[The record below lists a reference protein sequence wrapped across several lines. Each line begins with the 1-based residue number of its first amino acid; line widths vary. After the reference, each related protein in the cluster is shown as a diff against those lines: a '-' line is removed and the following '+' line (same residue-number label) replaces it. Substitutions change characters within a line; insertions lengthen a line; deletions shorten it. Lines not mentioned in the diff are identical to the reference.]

1 MEIHPGGLAG
11 SAPCVRLASVDGD
24 LPEPCVRTTCGAI
37 DFSRNRQRGGKEDSV
52 ARVLVLGASGYVGSH
67 LIPRLVERGHE
78 VRAAGRRP
86 ETLAARGWEGVETVG
101 ADALDPGSL
110 SQAFEGIEVIYYLI
124 HSMASGKDFPELDR
138 RAATHVRDAAATAG
152 AARIIY
158 LGGLQPTE
166 AASLHLDSR
175 RETGEVLR
183 SGAVPVTEIRAGI
196 VVGSGSAAFEVIRD
210 LVYHLP
216 VMVTPRW
223 VDSRTQPIAL
233 DDLIEY
239 LVLLPETAAS
249 AGRIYDIGGPE
260 ALRYRDMLTGFARV
274 IGKRLLIVPV
284 PVLTPRLS
292 SYWLNLVTAVPTSVA
307 RPLIDGLRHDLVI
320 DPGADLARSIPL
332 PLRTYEEAV
341 RVALEAEH
349 DTEVPARWT
358 EGSFAMRDY
367 RSDISYY
374 SRGERVE
381 RVCEAEPDRVWEVVS
396 SIGGKNGWY
405 YANPL
410 WNLRGILDRMVG
422 GVGRRRGRRHPT
434 ELRVGDTLDFW
445 RVVAVEPGRR
455 LTLLAEMR
463 LPGSAILEFEVL
475 PEAGGSRIVTAAHFH
490 PAGALGLLYW
500 YALWPIHKRIFAGLA
515 DALVERSL
523 GRTPAKVRVAPGSS

>member
-1 MEIHPGGLAG
+1 M
-11 SAPCVRLASVDGD
+11 
-24 LPEPCVRTTCGAI
+24 
-37 DFSRNRQRGGKEDSV
+37 

-67 LIPRLVERGHE
+67 LIPRLVEREHE

-86 ETLAARGWEGVETVG
+86 EALAARGWEGVETFH
-101 ADALDPGSL
+101 ADALDPESL
-110 SQAFEGIEVIYYLI
+110 TEPFEGIDVVYYLI
-124 HSMASGKDFPELDR
+124 HSMAAGKDFPELDR
-138 RAATHVRDAAATAG
+138 RAATHVRDAAAQAG
-152 AARIIY
+152 VGRIIY

-166 AASLHLDSR
+166 AASVHLDSR

-183 SGAVPVTEIRAGI
+183 SGPVPVTEVRAGI
-196 VVGSGSAAFEVIRD
+196 VVGPGSAAFEVIRD

-223 VDSRTQPIAL
+223 VDSQTQPVAL

-239 LVLLPETAAS
+239 LLRLPETEAAT
-249 AGRIYDIGGPE
+249 GRTYDIGGPD
-260 ALRYRDMLTGFARV
+260 ALRYRDMLTRFAGV
-274 IGKRLLIVPV
+274 IGKRRLIVPV

-307 RPLIDGLRHDLVI
+307 RPLIDGLKHDLVI
-320 DPGADLARSIPL
+320 DPGADLAKWIPL
-332 PLRTYEEAV
+332 SLHTYEEAV
-341 RVALEAEH
+341 RAALDAER
-349 DTEVPARWT
+349 DTEMPARWT

-367 RSDISYY
+367 RSDISFY

-381 RVCEAEPDRVWEVVS
+381 RVCEAEPETVWEVVS

-434 ELRVGDTLDFW
+434 ELRVGDALDLW

-463 LPGSAILEFEVL
+463 LPGTAALEFEVM
-475 PEAGGSRIVTAAHFH
+475 PEADGSRIVTAAHFH
-490 PAGALGLLYW
+490 PAGVLGLLYW

-515 DALVERSL
+515 DALVARSL
-523 GRTPAKVRVAPGSS
+523 DLMPARVRVVPGDS

>member
-1 MEIHPGGLAG
+1 M
-11 SAPCVRLASVDGD
+11 
-24 LPEPCVRTTCGAI
+24 
-37 DFSRNRQRGGKEDSV
+37 
-52 ARVLVLGASGYVGSH
+52 RVLVLGASGYVGSH

-86 ETLAARGWEGVETVG
+86 EALAARGWEGVETVR

-110 SQAFEGIEVIYYLI
+110 ATAFEGIEFVYYLI

-138 RAATHVRDAAATAG
+138 RAATHVREAAATAG
-152 AARIIY
+152 VGRIIY
-158 LGGLQPTE
+158 LGGLQPRE
-166 AASLHLDSR
+166 AASAHLDSR
-175 RETGEVLR
+175 RETGDVLR
-183 SGAVPVTEIRAGI
+183 SGPVPVTEIRAGI
-196 VVGSGSAAFEVIRD
+196 VVGPGSAAFEVIRD

-223 VDSRTQPIAL
+223 VDSVTQPIAL
-233 DDLIEY
+233 DDLIDY
-239 LVLLPETAAS
+239 LVRLPETET
-249 AGRIYDIGGPE
+249 AGGIYDVGGPE
-260 ALRYRDMLTGFARV
+260 TLRYRDMLTRFARV
-274 IGKRLLIVPV
+274 IGKRLLIVRV

-292 SYWLNLVTAVPTSVA
+292 SYWLDLVTAVPTSVA

-320 DPGADLARSIPL
+320 DPGADLAGSIPL
-332 PLRTYEEAV
+332 PLHTYEEAV
-341 RVALEAEH
+341 RAALDAEH
-349 DTEVPARWT
+349 DTEMPARWT

-367 RSDISYY
+367 RSDVSFY

-381 RVCEAEPDRVWEVVS
+381 RLCEAEPETVWEVVS
-396 SIGGKNGWY
+396 AIGGSNGWY

-410 WNLRGILDRMVG
+410 WNLRGVLDRMVG

-434 ELRVGDTLDFW
+434 RLRVGDAVDFW

-463 LPGSAILEFEVL
+463 LPGTAVLEFEVL
-475 PEAGGSRIVTAAHFH
+475 PEADGSRIVTAAHFH

-515 DALVERSL
+515 DAIVERSL
-523 GRTPAKVRVAPGSS
+523 DRMPAQVRVVPHGS

>member
-1 MEIHPGGLAG
+1 M
-11 SAPCVRLASVDGD
+11 
-24 LPEPCVRTTCGAI
+24 
-37 DFSRNRQRGGKEDSV
+37 

-86 ETLAARGWEGVETVG
+86 EALVARGWEGVEAVR
-101 ADALDPGSL
+101 ADALDPESL
-110 SQAFEGIEVIYYLI
+110 SRAFDGIELVYYLI

-138 RAATHVRDAAATAG
+138 RAAAHVRDAADRAG
-152 AARIIY
+152 VGRIIY
-158 LGGLQPTE
+158 LGGLQPRE
-166 AASLHLDSR
+166 AASPHLDSR

-183 SGAVPVTEIRAGI
+183 SGSVPVTEIRAGI
-196 VVGSGSAAFEVIRD
+196 VVGPGSAAFEVIRD

-216 VMVTPRW
+216 AMVTPRW

-239 LVLLPETAAS
+239 LLRLPDTEES
-249 AGRIYDIGGPE
+249 GSRIHDVGGPE

-274 IGKRLLIVPV
+274 IGKRLLILPV

-292 SYWLNLVTAVPTSVA
+292 SYWLNLVTAVPSSVA
-307 RPLIDGLRHDLVI
+307 RPLIDGLRHDLII

-341 RVALEAEH
+341 RAALDAER

-367 RSDISYY
+367 RSDISFY

-381 RVCEAEPDRVWEVVS
+381 RSCEADPETVWEVVS
-396 SIGGKNGWY
+396 SIGGTNGWY

-463 LPGSAILEFEVL
+463 LPGTAVLEFEVL
-475 PEAGGSRIVTAAHFH
+475 PEAGGSRTVTAAHFH

-500 YALWPIHKRIFAGLA
+500 YALWPVHKRIFGGLA

-523 GRTPAKVRVAPGSS
+523 SRMPAQAQVEPRSP

>member
-1 MEIHPGGLAG
+1 M
-11 SAPCVRLASVDGD
+11 
-24 LPEPCVRTTCGAI
+24 
-37 DFSRNRQRGGKEDSV
+37 

-67 LIPRLVERGHE
+67 LIPRLVERGYE

-86 ETLAARGWEGVETVG
+86 EALADRGWEGVETVR
-101 ADALDPGSL
+101 ADALDPKSL
-110 SQAFEGIEVIYYLI
+110 EQAFEGVELVYYLI
-124 HSMASGKDFPELDR
+124 HSMATGKDFPELDR
-138 RAATHVRDAAATAG
+138 RAATHVREAAERAG
-152 AARIIY
+152 VGRIIY
-158 LGGLQPTE
+158 LGGLQPRA
-166 AASLHLDSR
+166 AASLHLYSR

-183 SGAVPVTEIRAGI
+183 SGSVPVTEIRAGI
-196 VVGSGSAAFEVIRD
+196 VVGPGSAAFEVIRD

-239 LVLLPETAAS
+239 LLRLPETEEPGS
-249 AGRIYDIGGPE
+249 RIHDVGGPE
-260 ALRYRDMLTGFARV
+260 ALRYREMLTGFARV

-292 SYWLNLVTAVPTSVA
+292 SYWLNLVTAVPASVA

-320 DPGADLARSIPL
+320 DPGADLARSIPITL
-332 PLRTYEEAV
+332 HTYEEAV
-341 RVALEAEH
+341 RAALEAEH
-349 DTEVPARWT
+349 DAEMPARWT

-367 RSDISYY
+367 RSDVSFY

-381 RVCEAEPDRVWEVVS
+381 RTCEAEPETVWEVIS
-396 SIGGKNGWY
+396 SIGGRNGWY

-434 ELRVGDTLDFW
+434 RLRVGDAVDFW
-445 RVVAVEPGRR
+445 RVVAIEPGRR

-463 LPGSAILEFEVL
+463 LPGTAVLEFEVL
-475 PEAGGSRIVTAAHFH
+475 PETDGTRIVTAAHFH

-500 YALWPIHKRIFAGLA
+500 YALWPIHKRIFVGLA
-515 DALVERSL
+515 DAVVKRSL
-523 GRTPAKVRVAPGSS
+523 DRMPAQVRVVPGSG

>member
-1 MEIHPGGLAG
+1 M
-11 SAPCVRLASVDGD
+11 
-24 LPEPCVRTTCGAI
+24 
-37 DFSRNRQRGGKEDSV
+37 

-86 ETLAARGWEGVETVG
+86 EALAARGWEGVEAVR
-101 ADALDPGSL
+101 ADALDPESL
-110 SQAFEGIEVIYYLI
+110 ARALEGIELVYYLI

-138 RAATHVRDAAATAG
+138 RAATHVRDAATRAG
-152 AARIIY
+152 VGRIIY
-158 LGGLQPTE
+158 LGGLQPRE
-166 AASLHLDSR
+166 AASPHLESR

-183 SGAVPVTEIRAGI
+183 AGSVPVTEIRAGI
-196 VVGSGSAAFEVIRD
+196 VVGAGSAAFEVIRD

-216 VMVTPRW
+216 AMVTPRW

-239 LVLLPETAAS
+239 LLRLPETEQPGS
-249 AGRIYDIGGPE
+249 RIHDVGGPE
-260 ALRYRDMLTGFARV
+260 ALRYRDLLTGFARV

-307 RPLIDGLRHDLVI
+307 RPLIDGLKHDLVI
-320 DPGADLARSIPL
+320 DPAADLARSIPL

-341 RVALEAEH
+341 RAALDAEH
-349 DTEVPARWT
+349 DAEVPARWT

-367 RSDISYY
+367 RSDISFY

-381 RVCEAEPDRVWEVVS
+381 RVCGADPETVWEVVS
-396 SIGGKNGWY
+396 SIGGTNGWY

-422 GVGRRRGRRHPT
+422 GAGRRRGRRHPT

-463 LPGSAILEFEVL
+463 LPGTAVLEFEVL
-475 PEAGGSRIVTAAHFH
+475 PEAGGSRIVTSAHFH
-490 PAGALGLLYW
+490 PAGAAGLLYW

-515 DALVERSL
+515 DAVVERSL
-523 GRTPAKVRVAPGSS
+523 RRMPAQAQGSAISGERA

>member
-1 MEIHPGGLAG
+1 M
-11 SAPCVRLASVDGD
+11 
-24 LPEPCVRTTCGAI
+24 
-37 DFSRNRQRGGKEDSV
+37 

-67 LIPRLVERGHE
+67 LIPRLVERGHQ

-86 ETLAARGWEGVETVG
+86 EALAGRGWEGVETVR

-110 SQAFEGIEVIYYLI
+110 VEAFEGIELVYYLI

-152 AARIIY
+152 VGGIIY
-158 LGGLQPTE
+158 LGGLQPRE
-166 AASLHLDSR
+166 VASAHLDSR

-183 SGAVPVTEIRAGI
+183 SGSVPVTEIRAGI
-196 VVGSGSAAFEVIRD
+196 VVGPGSAAFEVIRD

-223 VDSRTQPIAL
+223 VDSMTQPIAL

-239 LVLLPETAAS
+239 LLRLLEAEGS
-249 AGRIYDIGGPE
+249 ESRIHDVGGPE
-260 ALRYRDMLTGFARV
+260 ALRYRDLLTGFARV

-292 SYWLNLVTAVPTSVA
+292 SYWLNLVTAVPASVA

-320 DPGADLARSIPL
+320 DPVADLATSIPL
-332 PLRTYEEAV
+332 PLHTYEEAISA
-341 RVALEAEH
+341 ALEAEQ
-349 DTEVPARWT
+349 DAEMPARWT

-367 RSDISYY
+367 RSDVSFY

-381 RVCEAEPDRVWEVVS
+381 RLCEAAPETVWEVVS
-396 SIGGKNGWY
+396 SIGGTNGWY
-405 YANPL
+405 YADPL

-434 ELRVGDTLDFW
+434 RLRVGDAVDFW
-445 RVVAVEPGRR
+445 RVVAIEPGRR

-463 LPGSAILEFEVL
+463 LPGTAVLEFEVL
-475 PEAGGSRIVTAAHFH
+475 PEADGSRTVTAAYFH
-490 PAGALGLLYW
+490 PAGVLGLLYW

-515 DALVERSL
+515 DAIVKRSL
-523 GRTPAKVRVAPGSS
+523 DRMPAKVRVVPHSS

>member
-1 MEIHPGGLAG
+1 M
-11 SAPCVRLASVDGD
+11 
-24 LPEPCVRTTCGAI
+24 
-37 DFSRNRQRGGKEDSV
+37 

-86 ETLAARGWEGVETVG
+86 EALAARGWVGVETVR
-101 ADALDPGSL
+101 ADALDPESL
-110 SQAFEGIEVIYYLI
+110 TGAFEGIDVVYYLI
-124 HSMASGKDFPELDR
+124 HSMASGKDFPDLDR
-138 RAATHVRDAAATAG
+138 RAATHVREAAGRAG
-152 AARIIY
+152 VGRIIY
-158 LGGLQPTE
+158 LGGLQPRE
-166 AASLHLDSR
+166 AASPHLDSR

-183 SGAVPVTEIRAGI
+183 SGSVPVIEIRAGI
-196 VVGSGSAAFEVIRD
+196 VVGPGSAAFEVIRD

-223 VDSRTQPIAL
+223 VDSLTQPIAL
-233 DDLIEY
+233 DDLIDY
-239 LVLLPETAAS
+239 LVRLPKTES
-249 AGRIYDIGGPE
+249 VAGIYDVGGPE
-260 ALRYRDMLTGFARV
+260 TLRYREMLTRFARV
-274 IGKRLLIVPV
+274 ICKRLLIVPV

-307 RPLIDGLRHDLVI
+307 RPLIDGLKHDLIV
-320 DPGADLARSIPL
+320 DPASDLAGLIPL
-332 PLRTYEEAV
+332 SLRTYEEAV
-341 RVALEAEH
+341 RAALEAER
-349 DTEVPARWT
+349 DTEMPARWT
-358 EGSFAMRDY
+358 EGSFAMRDH
-367 RSDISYY
+367 RSDVSFY

-381 RVCEAEPDRVWEVVS
+381 RVCEAEPETVWEVVS

-405 YANPL
+405 YASLL

-445 RVVAVEPGRR
+445 RVVAIEPGRR

-463 LPGSAILEFEVL
+463 LPGTAALEFDVQSE
-475 PEAGGSRIVTAAHFH
+475 GDGSRIVTAAHFH

-523 GRTPAKVRVAPGSS
+523 DRMPAKVRMVPGGS

>member
-1 MEIHPGGLAG
+1 M
-11 SAPCVRLASVDGD
+11 
-24 LPEPCVRTTCGAI
+24 
-37 DFSRNRQRGGKEDSV
+37 

-78 VRAAGRRP
+78 VRASGRRP
-86 ETLAARGWEGVETVG
+86 EALAARGWEGVETVR

-110 SQAFEGIEVIYYLI
+110 VEAFEGIELVYYLI

-152 AARIIY
+152 VGRIIY
-158 LGGLQPTE
+158 LGGLQPRD
-166 AASLHLDSR
+166 AASAHLDSR

-183 SGAVPVTEIRAGI
+183 SGSVPVTEIRAGI
-196 VVGSGSAAFEVIRD
+196 VVGPGSAAFEVIRD

-216 VMVTPRW
+216 AMVTPRW
-223 VDSRTQPIAL
+223 VDSMTQPIAL
-233 DDLIEY
+233 DDLIDY
-239 LVLLPETAAS
+239 LVRLPETET
-249 AGRIYDIGGPE
+249 AGGIYDVGGPE
-260 ALRYRDMLTGFARV
+260 TLRYRDMLTRFARV

-332 PLRTYEEAV
+332 PLHTYEEAV
-341 RVALEAEH
+341 RAALDAER
-349 DTEVPARWT
+349 DAEMPARWT

-367 RSDISYY
+367 RSDVSFY

-381 RVCEAEPDRVWEVVS
+381 RLCEAEPETVWEVVS
-396 SIGGKNGWY
+396 AIGGSNGWY
-405 YANPL
+405 YANLL
-410 WNLRGILDRMVG
+410 WNLRGVLDRMVG

-434 ELRVGDTLDFW
+434 RLRVGDAVDFW

-463 LPGSAILEFEVL
+463 LPGTAVLEFEVL
-475 PEAGGSRIVTAAHFH
+475 PGADGSRIVTAAHFH

-515 DALVERSL
+515 NAIVERSL
-523 GRTPAKVRVAPGSS
+523 DRTPAQVRVVPHSS

>member
-1 MEIHPGGLAG
+1 MEGGAW
-11 SAPCVRLASVDGD
+11 SDR
-24 LPEPCVRTTCGAI
+24 R
-37 DFSRNRQRGGKEDSV
+37 KEDPV

-67 LIPRLVERGHE
+67 LIPRLVERGHQ
-78 VRAAGRRP
+78 VRAAGRRRG
-86 ETLAARGWEGVETVG
+86 TLEARGWVGVETVR
-101 ADALDPGSL
+101 ADALDPESL
-110 SQAFEGIEVIYYLI
+110 MGPLEGIDIVYYLI

-138 RAATHVRDAAATAG
+138 RAATHVRDAAARAG
-152 AARIIY
+152 VGRFIY
-158 LGGLQPTE
+158 LGGLQPRE

-175 RETGEVLR
+175 RETGEVLW
-183 SGAVPVTEIRAGI
+183 SGPVPVTEIRAGI
-196 VVGSGSAAFEVIRD
+196 VVGPGSAAFEVIRD

-223 VDSRTQPIAL
+223 VDSLTQPIAL
-233 DDLIEY
+233 DDLVEY
-239 LVLLPETAAS
+239 LVRLPETEGS
-249 AGRIYDIGGPE
+249 AGGIYDVGGPE
-260 ALRYRDMLTGFARV
+260 TLRYRDMLTRFAQV

-307 RPLIDGLRHDLVI
+307 RPLIDGLKHDLVV
-320 DPGADLARSIPL
+320 DPNADLATSIPL
-332 PLRTYEEAV
+332 TLHTYEEAV
-341 RVALEAEH
+341 RAALEAER
-349 DTEVPARWT
+349 DTEMPARWT

-367 RSDISYY
+367 RSDVSFF

-381 RVCEAEPDRVWEVVS
+381 RKCEAEPETVWEVVS

-405 YANPL
+405 YANLL

-434 ELRVGDTLDFW
+434 DLRVGDALDFW

-463 LPGSAILEFEVL
+463 LPGTAALEFEVQ
-475 PEAGGSRIVTAAHFH
+475 PEADGSRIVTAAHFH
-490 PAGALGLLYW
+490 PAGVLGLLYW
-500 YALWPIHKRIFAGLA
+500 YALWPIHKRIFTGLA
-515 DALVERSL
+515 NALVERSL
-523 GRTPAKVRVAPGSS
+523 DRTPAKVRVVPATD

>member
-1 MEIHPGGLAG
+1 M
-11 SAPCVRLASVDGD
+11 
-24 LPEPCVRTTCGAI
+24 
-37 DFSRNRQRGGKEDSV
+37 

-86 ETLAARGWEGVETVG
+86 EALAARGWEGVETVR

-110 SQAFEGIEVIYYLI
+110 ATAFEGIELVYYLI

-138 RAATHVRDAAATAG
+138 RAATHVREAAATAG
-152 AARIIY
+152 VGRIIY
-158 LGGLQPTE
+158 LGGLQPRE
-166 AASLHLDSR
+166 AASAHLDSR
-175 RETGEVLR
+175 RETGDVLR
-183 SGAVPVTEIRAGI
+183 SGPVPVTEMRAGI
-196 VVGSGSAAFEVIRD
+196 VVGPGSAAFEVIRD

-223 VDSRTQPIAL
+223 VDSVTQPIAL
-233 DDLIEY
+233 DDLIDY
-239 LVLLPETAAS
+239 LVRLPETET
-249 AGRIYDIGGPE
+249 AGGIYDVGGPE
-260 ALRYRDMLTGFARV
+260 TLRYRDMLTRFARV
-274 IGKRLLIVPV
+274 IGKRLLIVRV

-292 SYWLNLVTAVPTSVA
+292 SYWLDLVTAVPTSVA

-320 DPGADLARSIPL
+320 DPGADLAGSIPL
-332 PLRTYEEAV
+332 PLHTYEEAV
-341 RVALEAEH
+341 RAALEAER
-349 DTEVPARWT
+349 DTEMPARWT

-367 RSDISYY
+367 RSDVSFY

-381 RVCEAEPDRVWEVVS
+381 RLCEAEPETVWEVVS
-396 SIGGKNGWY
+396 AIGGSNGWY

-410 WNLRGILDRMVG
+410 WNLRGVLDRMVG

-434 ELRVGDTLDFW
+434 RLRVGDAVDFW
-445 RVVAVEPGRR
+445 RVVAIEPGRR

-463 LPGSAILEFEVL
+463 LPGTAVLEFEVL
-475 PEAGGSRIVTAAHFH
+475 PEADGSRIVTAAHFH

-515 DALVERSL
+515 DAIVERSL
-523 GRTPAKVRVAPGSS
+523 DRTPAQVRVVPHGS